1 MKEENEMSK
10 LTSIM
15 LVDDHSLLRSGL
27 KLLLQKKPFIKI
39 VGEASDGYEAL
50 PMYEDLKPDLLI
62 LDISMPKLDGIQV
75 LKKIKQRH
83 EDSKIIVLT
92 MHEDKDYVTL
102 AIQAGAD
109 GYIPKA
115 AVDEE
120 LYTAI
125 ESILNGHPYLRP
137 TELSSV
143 FDQIKTKDDPH
154 NPYTLLSPRERQ
166 VLKFISNG
174 YTLTEISKKL
184 MISIKTVDT
193 HKTRLMNKLN
203 LNRKSEL
210 VKYALKHNL
219 NNIETD

>member
-1 MKEENEMSK
+1 MRQT
-10 LTSIM
+10 TSIM

-39 VGEASDGYEAL
+39 VGEASDGHEAL
-50 PMYEDLKPDLLI
+50 RMYEDLKPDLLI

-75 LKKIKQRH
+75 LKKIKKRH
-83 EDSKIIVLT
+83 ENSKVIVLT
-92 MHEDKDYVTL
+92 MHEDKEYVTL

-125 ESILNGHPYLRP
+125 DSILKGHPYLRP

-143 FDQIKTKDDPH
+143 FDQIKAKDDPK

-174 YTLTEISKKL
+174 YTLTEISNEL

-193 HKTRLMNKLN
+193 HKTRLMNKLDV
-203 LNRKSEL
+203 NRKSEL
-210 VKYALKHNL
+210 VKYATKYNLKD
-219 NNIETD
+219 I

>member
-1 MKEENEMSK
+1 MKGESGMRQT
-10 LTSIM
+10 TSIM

-39 VGEASDGYEAL
+39 VGEASDGHEAL
-50 PMYEDLKPDLLI
+50 RMYEDLKPDLLI

-75 LKKIKQRH
+75 LKKIKQQY
-83 EDSKIIVLT
+83 ENSKVIVLT
-92 MHEDKDYVTL
+92 MHEDKEYVTL

-125 ESILNGHPYLRP
+125 DSILKGHPYLRP

-143 FDQIKTKDDPH
+143 FDQIKAKDDPK

-166 VLKFISNG
+166 VLKLISNG
-174 YTLTEISKKL
+174 YTLTEISNEL

-193 HKTRLMNKLN
+193 HKTRMMNKLD

-210 VKYALKHNL
+210 VKYAMKYNLKD
-219 NNIETD
+219 I